1 MGTHATQPLMR
12 AGAGPAGFARLRVLA
27 PRYLPSVLAGLFALL
42 AAFAAADALWSLLA
56 PRAARGGVAAPIAAS
71 ASVQTSDYA
80 LLERVNPFAPSGGAP
95 ATAVAA
101 TTAEIS
107 ETTLDL
113 QLSAIRAAEGDEGAA
128 IIRVRGEERVI
139 RIGETILPGVV
150 LHAVEAD
157 RAVIAR
163 AGVLEAV
170 SLDRPTAGGLAKP
183 AAPTSLT
190 VTERRAAPNAG
201 EGAASASDGR
211 AVPSAPQEIAARL
224 GQLVELRPQ
233 INNGVVSLAL
243 FPKGDDAVFRASGLQ
258 PGDVLVAVAGTR
270 VDGDPTALATAIQS
284 APVGAPISI
293 TVERGGAPVSLSFD
307 PQVLE

>member
-12 AGAGPAGFARLRVLA
+12 AGAGPAGLERVRAFTLA
-27 PRYLPSVLAGLFALL
+27 HAPSLLAGVFALL
-42 AAFAAADALWSLLA
+42 AAFAAADALWSALA
-56 PRAARGGVAAPIAAS
+56 PRAARGGVAAPVAAPPS
-71 ASVQTSDYA
+71 AQSSTYE
-80 LLERVNPFAPSGGAP
+80 LLARVNPFTTTGGAP

-101 TTAEIS
+101 STAEIS

-113 QLSAIRAAEGDEGAA
+113 ELSAIRAADGDAGAA

-170 SLDRPTAGGLAKP
+170 SLDRPTAGGLARP

-190 VTERRAAPNAG
+190 VVDRAATAG
-201 EGAASASDGR
+201 EGGAPGLGGPASSSNPR
-211 AVPSAPQEIAARL
+211 VIAERL
-224 GQLVELRPQ
+224 GRLVELRPQ
-233 INNGVVSLAL
+233 INDGGVSLAL
-243 FPKGDDAVFRASGLQ
+243 YPKGDDRAFRATGLQ
-258 PGDVLVAVAGTR
+258 PGDVLIAVAGTR

-284 APVGAPISI
+284 APAGAPVPI
-293 TVERGGAPVSLSFD
+293 TVERGGAPVALSFD

>member
-1 MGTHATQPLMR
+1 MGTQATQPLMR

-27 PRYLPSVLAGLFALL
+27 PRYLPSVFAGLFALL
-42 AAFAAADALWSLLA
+42 AAFAAAEALWSVLA
-56 PRAARGGVAAPIAAS
+56 PRAARGGVAAPIAATAS
-71 ASVQTSDYA
+71 AQTSDYA
-80 LLERVNPFAPSGGAP
+80 LLSRVNPFAPSGGGP
-95 ATAVAA
+95 TAAIGA
-101 TTAEIS
+101 TTTEIS

-113 QLSAIRAAEGDEGAA
+113 QLSAIRAAAADAGAA

-190 VTERRAAPNAG
+190 VTDRSATPADDEAAAPSSG
-201 EGAASASDGR
+201 GR
-211 AVPSAPQEIAARL
+211 SAPGDPREVAARL

-243 FPKGDDAVFRASGLQ
+243 FPKGDDGVFRASGLQ

-270 VDGDPTALATAIQS
+270 VDGDPTALAAALQS
-284 APVGAPISI
+284 APAGAPVPI
-293 TVERGGAPVSLSFD
+293 TVQRGGAPVQLSFD